1 MLQREDDQW
10 ILALWKRLQSFP
22 PPHTSFYQLTHT
34 DLSNVN
40 VTSSSRKP
48 PLAELMTPCLYL
60 CSPHPTPGIPL
71 AWYSEHYTE
80 SKCLPTQ
87 LKAA

>member
-1 MLQREDDQW
+1 MPGGF
-10 ILALWKRLQSFP
+10 LALEMSSVPSPLP
-22 PPHTSFYQLTHT
+22 TSFYQLTCM

-40 VTSSSRKP
+40 VPSSSRKP
-48 PLAELMTPCLYL
+48 SLAEPMTPCLHL
-60 CSPHPTPGIPL
+60 CSPHPSPGILL

>member
-10 ILALWKRLQSFP
+10 SPGSLETSSVLSPRP
-22 PPHTSFYQLTHT
+22 TSFCQLTHT
-34 DLSNVN
+34 DHSNVN

-60 CSPHPTPGIPL
+60 CSPRPTPGIPL